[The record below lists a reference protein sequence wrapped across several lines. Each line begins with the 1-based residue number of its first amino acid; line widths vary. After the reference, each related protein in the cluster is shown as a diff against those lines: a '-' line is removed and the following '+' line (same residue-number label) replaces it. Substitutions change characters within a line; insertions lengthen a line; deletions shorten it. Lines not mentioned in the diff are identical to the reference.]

1 MNPSSSLSILSLV
14 PLLSEPSFFFP
25 HNKTPPLLVYIN
37 NHDDA
42 VVDSRFCCT
51 YKSLVERGDSDF
63 KWVRPKSELDPI
75 VLNYTS
81 GTTTASKGVKPQ
93 RNFHG
98 DDRCF
103 DRLGCSETIAAR
115 NPVKTLT
122 ARAPPPTAVLLRTE
136 SLGFVVSHGYRLTET
151 GGLVVFCAWKRDWN
165 KLSATEQ
172 ARLKSR
178 QSLGLTEADVVDP
191 ESGLNVKHDESTLG
205 EIVLKGASVM
215 LGYLKDPIATNKCMK
230 KTGDFTPV
238 MLVSCT
244 PMGRGGHG

>member
-1 MNPSSSLSILSLV
+1 MSGVILNNINTRLDGRTVSVLLLHYELPKELSHRGTFTVTIDALIDWDV
-14 PLLSEPSFFFP
+14 P
-25 HNKTPPLLVYIN
+25 KQLVYLWTLPMFYANGWSYSWGMTAIN
-37 NHDDA
+37 DTNVCVPKYDASIIYDLIRKHDINH
-42 VVDSRFCCT
+42 
-51 YKSLVERGDSDF
+51 
-63 KWVRPKSELDPI
+63 I
-75 VLNYTS
+75 
-81 GTTTASKGVKPQ
+81 
-93 RNFHG
+93 
-98 DDRCF
+98 
-103 DRLGCSETIAAR
+103 
-115 NPVKTLT
+115 
-122 ARAPPPTAVLLRTE
+122 APPPTAVLLRTE